1 MNTKNTETSSSQNDD
16 EEMTKYAVNCKCAHG
31 QRPKEE
37 EMTKLADGTSK
48 CPHCGR
54 RYEAKALGE

>member
-1 MNTKNTETSSSQNDD
+1 MNTENTKSYSSQDKSEED
-16 EEMTKYAVNCKCAHG
+16 EGITKYAVSCKCAHG
-31 QRPKEE
+31 ERPKAE

-54 RYEAKALGE
+54 RHAAKA